1 MLTALKTNNLREIIK
16 YEDIYVADIDYTDYL
31 ARTKES
37 INLDLR
43 AEEIRKKQKKMK
55 QENLIEQKK
64 EVLIKLVDLGVN
76 AKKAQKIIDT
86 ILSQNQNI
94 NAEKIIE
101 VATAKIENDRIKK
114 QAEEEKEKTEGIKLT

>member
-1 MLTALKTNNLREIIK
+1 
-16 YEDIYVADIDYTDYL
+16 
-31 ARTKES
+31 
-37 INLDLR
+37 
-43 AEEIRKKQKKMK
+43 MK

-64 EVLIKLVDLGVN
+64 EVLIKLVDLGVD

-94 NAEKIIE
+94 NKEKIIE

-114 QAEEEKEKTEGIKLT
+114 QAERKKKKQEALNLLDIRTIVEQGKKDNKSAYEAIKNQDISLVLRMTFF